1 MPIRAES
8 LDRKE
13 LQGTDRSRCEC
24 VIISS
29 CFRQPKNLENALGQG
44 LQDKIQLVAIDL
56 QDKPAWYSFTLAPS
70 TAMLANPS
78 ICWLNCY

>member
-29 CFRQPKNLENALGQG
+29 CFRQPKNLAKCSWAGVAR
-44 LQDKIQLVAIDL
+44 QDSAG
-56 QDKPAWYSFTLAPS
+56 
-70 TAMLANPS
+70 
-78 ICWLNCY
+78 CH